1 MTTHASRM
9 SAISRP
15 AAAIE
20 YVPPLELSQGGGHWI
35 AFGDPVP
42 DALHVPVRQLG
53 PHALVETIAS
63 EDLLFGAVTA
73 DESRTLEETSRET
86 YAHLIEH
93 VRASGYPYFIRVWNF
108 VGSINEIEGRER
120 YQLFCAGRHDAFISA
135 GYHHDV
141 DLPSASAVGMTGR
154 GLITYFL
161 AAREPGEQVENPR
174 QVAAYNYPSQY
185 GIKSPSFSRATMW
198 RDMVFVSG
206 TSSVVG
212 HATVHAGDVHAQ
224 LEETLRNIE
233 AVLGRT
239 GRSLKDVSAA
249 KTYVRNAADYETIAS
264 RLAGVFPVNLFLEA
278 DICRKDLLLEI
289 ECLAR

>member
-1 MTTHASRM
+1 M

-15 AAAIE
+15 AAAID
-20 YVPPLELSQGGGHWI
+20 YVPPLELSQGGGHAI
-35 AFGDPVP
+35 AFGDPVAG
-42 DALHVPVRQLG
+42 ALHVPVRQLG
-53 PHALVETIAS
+53 PLALVETIAS
-63 EDLLFGAVTA
+63 EDLLFGAVTV
-73 DESRTLEETSRET
+73 DENRPLEEISRET

-108 VGSINEIEGRER
+108 VGSINEVEERER
-120 YQLFCAGRHDAFISA
+120 YQLFCAGRHDAFVSA

-141 DLPSASAVGMTGR
+141 DLPSASAVGMAGR

-198 RDMVFVSG
+198 KNVVFVSG

-212 HATVHAGDVHAQ
+212 HATVHAGDVNAQ
-224 LEETLRNIE
+224 LDETLRNIE

-239 GRSLKDVSAA
+239 GRSLEDVSAA
-249 KTYVRNAADYETIAS
+249 KTYVRRAADYEAIAS
-264 RLAGVFPVNLFLEA
+264 RLAGVFPVNLYLEA

-289 ECLAR
+289 ECVAR